1 MQTRRRGGREVC
13 FRERALLCRL
23 RRFPSNNCHA
33 EKWVVRRREKSHNVL
48 FVGPVQRLRAEA
60 FACPSVRQTG
70 SLAIVRYYLSRSLI
84 RALLAKRRFSPTDP
98 LLPFIE
104 SRSINSRRRCPPF
117 IFTDFSSGLVPCFS
131 LDSDSGEPCLWI
143 FLFIVM

>member
-84 RALLAKRRFSPTDP
+84 RALLLIP
-98 LLPFIE
+98 LPLTPCFLSLNLDQLIPGE
-104 SRSINSRRRCPPF
+104 GVLHLYLRISRR
-117 IFTDFSSGLVPCFS
+117 DLSLV
-131 LDSDSGEPCLWI
+131 
-143 FLFIVM
+143 FLSIRTLANLVFGSFYL